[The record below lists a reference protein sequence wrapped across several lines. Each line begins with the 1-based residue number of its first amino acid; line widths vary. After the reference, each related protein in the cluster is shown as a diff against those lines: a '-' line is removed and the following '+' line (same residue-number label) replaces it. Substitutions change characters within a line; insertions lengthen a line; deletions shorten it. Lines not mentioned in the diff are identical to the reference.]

1 MASWLII
8 SNQPMSTTAYT
19 TGIAQVVDLFS
30 QIFTD
35 DKTKSLHKTHMAIKE
50 HLIIIHKG

>member
-19 TGIAQVVDLFS
+19 TGIAQGVDLFS

-35 DKTKSLHKTHMAIKE
+35 KTKSLHETHMAIKE

>member
-35 DKTKSLHKTHMAIKE
+35 KTKSLHETHMAIKE